1 MILGLGVE
9 IRCPL
14 TKLCLLMLKVLT
26 CWEAW
31 VDLFSLCQP
40 ELLVCG
46 RRIEEAAE
54 SCRLYVP
61 AVVVQQQGCRSSCEQ
76 EELVMS

>member
-1 MILGLGVE
+1 MSAH
-9 IRCPL
+9 
-14 TKLCLLMLKVLT
+14 TALLVHVKGAHLI

-40 ELLVCG
+40 ELFVCG
-46 RRIEEAAE
+46 RRKEEAAE